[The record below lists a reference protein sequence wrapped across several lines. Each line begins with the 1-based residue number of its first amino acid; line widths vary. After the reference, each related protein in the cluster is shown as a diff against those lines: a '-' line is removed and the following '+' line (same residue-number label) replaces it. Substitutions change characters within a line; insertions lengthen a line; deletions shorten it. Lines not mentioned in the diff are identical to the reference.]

1 MQQCN
6 NNTYILISNIG
17 STFKLEG
24 MKQKGQCETFLWLV
38 PLSGKCSSLISKI
51 STLNTRGER
60 RKERNQKELY
70 SETEQWFPFPLFLIS
85 SHFFLLPFILELL
98 FPSPSYRSCLAWR
111 GRDSERDRREER
123 EVCFSTRGQHSQA
136 CTISL
141 PINRAHTHT
150 RYLNTS
156 SYITIATAENTSKI
170 QYYFML

>member
-1 MQQCN
+1 
-6 NNTYILISNIG
+6 
-17 STFKLEG
+17 
-24 MKQKGQCETFLWLV
+24 MKQKGQCETLLWSV
-38 PLSGKCSSLISKI
+38 PLSGKCSPLISKI

-150 RYLNTS
+150 HTLS
-156 SYITIATAENTSKI
+156 KHQLLHHCSYCGKHKQNPILLYVVVLQCSQI
-170 QYYFML
+170 